1 MVQLDEKW
9 SFVGKKAKNRGE
21 DDPDDR
27 FRGDFWD
34 HVAFDPEHRLVLTA
48 IPGER
53 TVEAVQELV
62 ADVKKRLG
70 GWTPALITTDESASD
85 QGAILEAFGE
95 EVVPPR
101 TCKPGRPR
109 QPSKVAPEG
118 LRYAAVHKTRKKGRV
133 VSVVHV

>member
-27 FRGDFWD
+27 FRGDCWD

-53 TVEAVQELV
+53 TAETVQLLV

-109 QPSKVAPEG
+109 SRPRWRRRGCVTPRCTRRG
-118 LRYAAVHKTRKKGRV
+118 RRAAW
-133 VSVVHV
+133 